1 MVSKLNIWLFLLLLC
16 IYFEVNSQTL
26 PNKTLYVHA
35 SAGLAR
41 SEDGLKFMV
50 KESASQWT
58 PKANLGIGYRFN
70 KFLGIETHVAT
81 MLASLKAEGTLV
93 GNSEKAEVTARHSN
107 VMISPKF
114 YLPFGDKSEIFLRTG
129 VGFLLLQSMI
139 GSPSNPSFEKSTSNL
154 GYMVSLGYAHKLTDK
169 IVFTLQFDFSDPYGS
184 EDVWTGDL
192 GLLNAGIKYSLNS
205 MSLKTQFYNENTNS
219 KLFKSAADL

>member
-1 MVSKLNIWLFLLLLC
+1 MRRLVKLYLFLLFC
-16 IYFEVNSQTL
+16 ASSIKVIAQTL

-50 KESASQWT
+50 KASASQWT

-70 KFLGIETHVAT
+70 KYLGIETHAAT
-81 MLASLKAEGTLV
+81 MLTSLKANGTLV
-93 GNSEKAEVTARHSN
+93 LNNEKAEVTARHSN

-114 YLPFGDKSEIFLRTG
+114 YLPLGDKSELFLRTG
-129 VGFLLLQSMI
+129 FGFLLSQSEI
-139 GSPSNPSFEKSTSNL
+139 NSPSNPEFKKSTSNI

-169 IVFTLQFDFSDPYGS
+169 VVFTLQFDFSDPYGS
-184 EDVWTGDL
+184 KDVWEGDL
-192 GLLNAGIKYSLNS
+192 GLLNAGIKYKIN
-205 MSLKTQFYNENTNS
+205 KV
-219 KLFKSAADL
+219 K

>member
-1 MVSKLNIWLFLLLLC
+1 MSHLIRLCLFFLFC
-16 IYFEVNSQTL
+16 ASSIKVIAQTL

-58 PKANLGIGYRFN
+58 PKVNLGVGYRFN
-70 KFLGIETHVAT
+70 KYLGIETHAAT
-81 MLASLKAEGTLV
+81 MLTSLKANGTLV
-93 GNSEKAEVTARHSN
+93 LNNEKAEVTARHSN

-114 YLPFGDKSEIFLRTG
+114 YLPLGDKSELFLRTG
-129 VGFLLLQSMI
+129 LGFLLSQSEI
-139 GSPSNPSFEKSTSNL
+139 NSPSNPDFKKSTSNI
-154 GYMVSLGYAHKLTDK
+154 GYMVSLGFAQKLTEK

-184 EDVWTGDL
+184 KDVWEGDL
-192 GLLNAGIKYSLNS
+192 GLLNAGIKYSINN
-205 MSLKTQFYNENTNS
+205 K
-219 KLFKSAADL
+219 K

>member
-1 MVSKLNIWLFLLLLC
+1 MRRLVKLCLFLLFC
-16 IYFEVNSQTL
+16 ASSIKVIAQTL

-58 PKANLGIGYRFN
+58 PKANLGFGYRFN
-70 KFLGIETHVAT
+70 KYLGIETHAAT
-81 MLASLKAEGTLV
+81 MLTSLKANGTLV
-93 GNSEKAEVTARHSN
+93 LNNEKAEVTARHSN

-114 YLPFGDKSEIFLRTG
+114 YLPLGDKSELFLRTG
-129 VGFLLLQSMI
+129 LGFLLSQSEI
-139 GSPSNPSFEKSTSNL
+139 NSPSNPDFKKSTSNI
-154 GYMVSLGYAHKLTDK
+154 GYMVSLGYAQKLTEK

-184 EDVWTGDL
+184 KDVWEGDL
-192 GLLNAGIKYSLNS
+192 GLLNAGIKYSLNH
-205 MSLKTQFYNENTNS
+205 K
-219 KLFKSAADL
+219 K

>member
-1 MVSKLNIWLFLLLLC
+1 MRRLVKLCLFLLFC
-16 IYFEVNSQTL
+16 ASSIKVIAQTL

-58 PKANLGIGYRFN
+58 PKANLGFGYRFN
-70 KFLGIETHVAT
+70 KYLGIETHAAT
-81 MLASLKAEGTLV
+81 MLTSLKANGTLV
-93 GNSEKAEVTARHSN
+93 LNNEKAEVTARHSN

-114 YLPFGDKSEIFLRTG
+114 YLPLGDKSELFLRTG
-129 VGFLLLQSMI
+129 IGFLLSQSEI
-139 GSPSNPSFEKSTSNL
+139 NSPSNPDFKKSTSNI
-154 GYMVSLGYAHKLTDK
+154 GYMVSLGYAHKLTEK

-184 EDVWTGDL
+184 KDVWEGDL
-192 GLLNAGIKYSLNS
+192 GLLNAGIKYSINN
-205 MSLKTQFYNENTNS
+205 K
-219 KLFKSAADL
+219 K

>member
-1 MVSKLNIWLFLLLLC
+1 MKYSIKLCLFLLFC
-16 IYFEVNSQTL
+16 ASSVKVIAQTF

-58 PKANLGIGYRFN
+58 PKANLVVGYRFN
-70 KFLGIETHVAT
+70 KYLGIETHAAT
-81 MLASLKAEGTLV
+81 MLTSLKANGTLV
-93 GNSEKAEVTARHSN
+93 LNNEKAEVTARHSN

-129 VGFLLLQSMI
+129 LGFLLSQSEI
-139 GSPSNPSFEKSTSNL
+139 NSPSNPRFKKSTSNI

-169 IVFTLQFDFSDPYGS
+169 VVFTLQFDFSDPYGS
-184 EDVWTGDL
+184 KDVWEGDL
-192 GLLNAGIKYSLNS
+192 GLLNAGIKYSLN
-205 MSLKTQFYNENTNS
+205 K
-219 KLFKSAADL
+219 KK

>member
-1 MVSKLNIWLFLLLLC
+1 MRRLVKLCLFLLFC
-16 IYFEVNSQTL
+16 ASSIKVIAQTL

-58 PKANLGIGYRFN
+58 PKANLGFGYRFN
-70 KFLGIETHVAT
+70 KYLGIETHAAT
-81 MLASLKAEGTLV
+81 MLTSLKAKGTLV
-93 GNSEKAEVTARHSN
+93 LNNEKAEVTARHSN

-114 YLPFGDKSEIFLRTG
+114 YLPLGDKSELFLRTG
-129 VGFLLLQSMI
+129 LGFLLSQSEI
-139 GSPSNPSFEKSTSNL
+139 NSPSNPDFKKSTSNI
-154 GYMVSLGYAHKLTDK
+154 GYMVSLGYAHKLTEK

-184 EDVWTGDL
+184 KDVWEGDL
-192 GLLNAGIKYSLNS
+192 GLLNAGIKYSLNH
-205 MSLKTQFYNENTNS
+205 K
-219 KLFKSAADL
+219 K

>member
-1 MVSKLNIWLFLLLLC
+1 MSRLIKLCLFFVFC
-16 IYFEVNSQTL
+16 ASSVKVIAQTL
-26 PNKTLYVHA
+26 PNKTLYTHA

-70 KFLGIETHVAT
+70 KYFGIETHAAT
-81 MLASLKAEGTLV
+81 MLTSLKANGTLV
-93 GNSEKAEVTARHSN
+93 LNNEKAEVTAIHSN

-114 YLPFGDKSEIFLRTG
+114 YLPLGDKSEIFLRTG
-129 VGFLLLQSMI
+129 LGFLISQSEI
-139 GSPSNPSFEKSTSNL
+139 NSPSNPDLKKSTSNI

-169 IVFTLQFDFSDPYGS
+169 VVFTLQFDFSDPYGS
-184 EDVWTGDL
+184 KDVWEGDL
-192 GLLNAGIKYSLNS
+192 GLLNAGIKYSLNN
-205 MSLKTQFYNENTNS
+205 K
-219 KLFKSAADL
+219 K

>member
-1 MVSKLNIWLFLLLLC
+1 MRYSIKLCLFLLFC
-16 IYFEVNSQTL
+16 ASSIKVIAQAL

-70 KFLGIETHVAT
+70 KYLGIETHAAT
-81 MLASLKAEGTLV
+81 MLTSLKANGTLV
-93 GNSEKAEVTARHSN
+93 LNNEKAEVTTRHSN

-114 YLPFGDKSEIFLRTG
+114 YLPLGDKSELFLRTG
-129 VGFLLLQSMI
+129 LGFLLSQSEI
-139 GSPSNPSFEKSTSNL
+139 NSPSNPDFKKSTSNI
-154 GYMVSLGYAHKLTDK
+154 GYMVSLGFAQKLTEK

-184 EDVWTGDL
+184 KDVWEGDL
-192 GLLNAGIKYSLNS
+192 GLLNAGIKYSLNN
-205 MSLKTQFYNENTNS
+205 K
-219 KLFKSAADL
+219 K

>member
-1 MVSKLNIWLFLLLLC
+1 MRRLVKLCLFLLFC
-16 IYFEVNSQTL
+16 ASSIKVIAQTL
-26 PNKTLYVHA
+26 PNKTLYVHV

-70 KFLGIETHVAT
+70 KYLGIETHAAT
-81 MLASLKAEGTLV
+81 MLTSLKANGTLV
-93 GNSEKAEVTARHSN
+93 LNNEKAEVTARHSN

-114 YLPFGDKSEIFLRTG
+114 YLPLGDKSELFLRTG
-129 VGFLLLQSMI
+129 LGFLLSQSEI
-139 GSPSNPSFEKSTSNL
+139 NSPSNPDFKKSTSNI

-169 IVFTLQFDFSDPYGS
+169 VVFTLQFDFSDPYGS
-184 EDVWTGDL
+184 KDVWEGDL
-192 GLLNAGIKYSLNS
+192 GLLNAGIKYSLNN
-205 MSLKTQFYNENTNS
+205 K
-219 KLFKSAADL
+219 K

>member
-1 MVSKLNIWLFLLLLC
+1 MRRLVKLCLFLLFC
-16 IYFEVNSQTL
+16 ASSIKVIAQTL

-58 PKANLGIGYRFN
+58 PKANLGFGYRFN
-70 KFLGIETHVAT
+70 KYLGIETHAAT
-81 MLASLKAEGTLV
+81 MLTSLKANGTLV
-93 GNSEKAEVTARHSN
+93 LNNEKAEVTAKHSN

-114 YLPFGDKSEIFLRTG
+114 YLPLGDKSELFLRTG
-129 VGFLLLQSMI
+129 LGFLLSQSEI
-139 GSPSNPSFEKSTSNL
+139 NSPSNPDFKKSTSNI
-154 GYMVSLGYAHKLTDK
+154 GYMVSLGYAHKLTEK

-184 EDVWTGDL
+184 KDVWEGDL
-192 GLLNAGIKYSLNS
+192 GLLNAGIKYSLNH
-205 MSLKTQFYNENTNS
+205 K
-219 KLFKSAADL
+219 K

>member
-1 MVSKLNIWLFLLLLC
+1 MRRLVKLCLFLLFC
-16 IYFEVNSQTL
+16 ASSIKIIAQTL

-58 PKANLGIGYRFN
+58 PKANLGIGYRFI
-70 KFLGIETHVAT
+70 KYLGIETHAAT
-81 MLASLKAEGTLV
+81 MLTSLKANGTLV
-93 GNSEKAEVTARHSN
+93 LNNEKAEVTARHSN

-114 YLPFGDKSEIFLRTG
+114 YLPLCDKSELFLRTG
-129 VGFLLLQSMI
+129 IGFLLSQSEI
-139 GSPSNPSFEKSTSNL
+139 NSPSNPEFKKSTSNI

-169 IVFTLQFDFSDPYGS
+169 VVFTLQFDFSDPYGS
-184 EDVWTGDL
+184 KDVWEGDL
-192 GLLNAGIKYSLNS
+192 GLLNAGIKYSLNN
-205 MSLKTQFYNENTNS
+205 K
-219 KLFKSAADL
+219 

>member
-70 KFLGIETHVAT
+70 KFLGVETHAAT
-81 MLASLKAEGTLV
+81 MLTSLKAKGTLV
-93 GNSEKAEVTARHSN
+93 GNNEKADVTARHSN
-107 VMISPKF
+107 VMFSPKF
-114 YLPFGDKSEIFLRTG
+114 YLPIGGKSEMFLRTG
-129 VGFLLLQSMI
+129 VGFLLSQSTI
-139 GSPSNPSFEKSTSNL
+139 SSPSNPNFEKSTSNL
-154 GYMVSLGYAHKLTDK
+154 GYMVSLGYAYRLTEK
-169 IVFTLQFDFSDPYGS
+169 VVFTLQFDFSDAYGS

-205 MSLKTQFYNENTNS
+205 MSN
-219 KLFKSAADL
+219 

>member
-1 MVSKLNIWLFLLLLC
+1 MKYLVAFFATLNLFTSSVKLIA
-16 IYFEVNSQTL
+16 QAL
-26 PNKTLYVHA
+26 PNKTLYAHA

-70 KFLGIETHVAT
+70 KYLGIETHAAT
-81 MLASLKAEGTLV
+81 MLISLKAKGTLV
-93 GNSEKAEVTARHSN
+93 LNNEKAEVTARHSN

-129 VGFLLLQSMI
+129 FGFLRSQSEI
-139 GSPSNPSFEKSTSNL
+139 KSPSNPDFKKSITNI
-154 GYMVSLGYAHKLTDK
+154 GYMVSLGYAYRLSDKL
-169 IVFTLQFDFSDPYGS
+169 VFTLQFDFSDPYGS
-184 EDVWTGDL
+184 KDVWEGDL
-192 GLLNAGIKYSLNS
+192 GLLNAGIKYKINQA
-205 MSLKTQFYNENTNS
+205 K
-219 KLFKSAADL
+219 

>member
-1 MVSKLNIWLFLLLLC
+1 MSRLIKLCLFFVFC
-16 IYFEVNSQTL
+16 ASSVKVIAQTL
-26 PNKTLYVHA
+26 PNKTLYTHA

-70 KFLGIETHVAT
+70 KYLGIETHAAT
-81 MLASLKAEGTLV
+81 MLTSLKANGTLV
-93 GNSEKAEVTARHSN
+93 LNNEKAEVTAIHSN

-114 YLPFGDKSEIFLRTG
+114 YLPLGEKSEIFLRTG
-129 VGFLLLQSMI
+129 LGFLLSQSEI
-139 GSPSNPSFEKSTSNL
+139 NSPSNPDLKKSTSNI
-154 GYMVSLGYAHKLTDK
+154 GYMVSLGYAYRLSEK

-184 EDVWTGDL
+184 KDVWEGDL
-192 GLLNAGIKYSLNS
+192 GLLNAGIKYSLNH
-205 MSLKTQFYNENTNS
+205 K
-219 KLFKSAADL
+219 K

>member
-1 MVSKLNIWLFLLLLC
+1 MSRLIKLCLFFVFC
-16 IYFEVNSQTL
+16 ASSVKVIAQTL
-26 PNKTLYVHA
+26 PNKTLYTHA

-70 KFLGIETHVAT
+70 KYLGIETHAAT
-81 MLASLKAEGTLV
+81 MLTSLKANGTLV
-93 GNSEKAEVTARHSN
+93 LNNEKAEVTAIHSN

-114 YLPFGDKSEIFLRTG
+114 YLPLGDKSEIFLRTG
-129 VGFLLLQSMI
+129 LGILISQSEI
-139 GSPSNPSFEKSTSNL
+139 NSPSNPDLKKSTSNI

-169 IVFTLQFDFSDPYGS
+169 VVFTLQFDFSDPYGS
-184 EDVWTGDL
+184 KDVWEGDL
-192 GLLNAGIKYSLNS
+192 GLLNAGIKYSLNN
-205 MSLKTQFYNENTNS
+205 K
-219 KLFKSAADL
+219 K

>member
-1 MVSKLNIWLFLLLLC
+1 MRRLVKLCLFLLFC
-16 IYFEVNSQTL
+16 ASSIKVIAQTL

-58 PKANLGIGYRFN
+58 PKANLGFGYRFN
-70 KFLGIETHVAT
+70 KYLGIETHAAT
-81 MLASLKAEGTLV
+81 MLTSLKANGTLV
-93 GNSEKAEVTARHSN
+93 LNNEKAEVTAKHSN

-114 YLPFGDKSEIFLRTG
+114 YLPLGDKSELFLRTG
-129 VGFLLLQSMI
+129 IGFLLSQSEI
-139 GSPSNPSFEKSTSNL
+139 NSPSNPDFKKSTSNI
-154 GYMVSLGYAHKLTDK
+154 GYMVSLGYAQKLTEK

-184 EDVWTGDL
+184 KDVWEGDL
-192 GLLNAGIKYSLNS
+192 GLLNAGIKYSLNH
-205 MSLKTQFYNENTNS
+205 K
-219 KLFKSAADL
+219 K

>member
-1 MVSKLNIWLFLLLLC
+1 MRYSIKLCLFLLFCASNINLIAQALL
-16 IYFEVNSQTL
+16 
-26 PNKTLYVHA
+26 NKTLYAHA

-58 PKANLGIGYRFN
+58 SKLNLGIGYRFN
-70 KFLGIETHVAT
+70 KYLGIETHAAT
-81 MLASLKAEGTLV
+81 MLTSLKAKGTLV
-93 GNSEKAEVTARHSN
+93 LNNEKVEVTARHSN

-129 VGFLLLQSMI
+129 VGFLLSQSTI
-139 GSPSNPSFEKSTSNL
+139 SSPSNPNFEKSTSNF

-169 IVFTLQFDFSDPYGS
+169 VVFTLQFDFSDPYGS
-184 EDVWTGDL
+184 KDVWEGDL
-192 GLLNAGIKYSLNS
+192 VLLNAGIKYSLNH
-205 MSLKTQFYNENTNS
+205 K
-219 KLFKSAADL
+219 K